1 MHKVKKQWVT
11 IAVTGMSLGAVSAVS
26 LGTNDGVVQADE
38 HTDATVAI
46 PPTNHITQAMA
57 NPEIIAELGRRF
69 KEYRLTYRFT
79 QKEAAEKAGVSLI
92 TLRQFEN
99 GKAYNINMGNFLA
112 LLRVVD
118 CLEQMDDLLPEIPVS
133 AYTMEQIMNKKPK
146 RIRHGK

>member
-1 MHKVKKQWVT
+1 MT
-11 IAVTGMSLGAVSAVS
+11 
-26 LGTNDGVVQADE
+26 
-38 HTDATVAI
+38 
-46 PPTNHITQAMA
+46 TNHITQAMA
-57 NPEIIAELGRRF
+57 NPEIIVGRRF
-69 KEYRLTYRFT
+69 KEYRLTYRLT

>member
-1 MHKVKKQWVT
+1 ME
-11 IAVTGMSLGAVSAVS
+11 A
-26 LGTNDGVVQADE
+26 
-38 HTDATVAI
+38 
-46 PPTNHITQAMA
+46 ITQAMS

-69 KEYRLTYRFT
+69 KEYRLNYRLT
-79 QKEAAEKAGVSLI
+79 QKEAAEKAGVSLV

-118 CLEQMDDLLPEIPVS
+118 GLEPVDALLPEVPVS
-133 AYTMEQIMNKKPK
+133 AYLMERLVHKKPK

>member
-1 MHKVKKQWVT
+1 ME
-11 IAVTGMSLGAVSAVS
+11 A
-26 LGTNDGVVQADE
+26 
-38 HTDATVAI
+38 
-46 PPTNHITQAMA
+46 ITQAMS

-69 KEYRLTYRFT
+69 KEYRLNYRLT
-79 QKEAAEKAGVSLI
+79 QKEAAEKAGVSLV

-118 CLEQMDDLLPEIPVS
+118 GLEPVDALLPEIPVS
-133 AYTMEQIMNKKPK
+133 AYLMERLVHKKPK

>member
-1 MHKVKKQWVT
+1 MT
-11 IAVTGMSLGAVSAVS
+11 
-26 LGTNDGVVQADE
+26 
-38 HTDATVAI
+38 
-46 PPTNHITQAMA
+46 TNHITQAMA
-57 NPEIIAELGRRF
+57 NPEIIVELGRRF
-69 KEYRLTYRFT
+69 KEYRLT

-118 CLEQMDDLLPEIPVS
+118 CLEQMDDLMPEIPVS
-133 AYTMEQIMNKKPK
+133 AYTMERIMNKKPK

>member
-1 MHKVKKQWVT
+1 
-11 IAVTGMSLGAVSAVS
+11 
-26 LGTNDGVVQADE
+26 
-38 HTDATVAI
+38 
-46 PPTNHITQAMA
+46 MA
-57 NPEIIAELGRRF
+57 NPEVIADLVKRF
-69 KEYRLTYRFT
+69 KEYRLAYGPTR
-79 QKEAAEKAGVSLI
+79 QEAAEKAGVSLI

>member
-1 MHKVKKQWVT
+1 M
-11 IAVTGMSLGAVSAVS
+11 I
-26 LGTNDGVVQADE
+26 
-38 HTDATVAI
+38 
-46 PPTNHITQAMA
+46 TNHITQAMA

-69 KEYRLTYRFT
+69 KEYRITYEFT

-99 GKAYNINMGNFLA
+99 GKVYNINMGNFLA

-133 AYTMEQIMNKKPK
+133 AYTMERIMNKKPK